1 MSFTFDVKVTEL
13 AELADDLA
21 QGSEDIRQVLLPVQR
36 KWAGYMVRE
45 ARRIVPV
52 RTGRLRASIRV
63 GPDREAGR
71 TGAAAAT
78 IIADAP
84 YAGFVEFGTVRM
96 SPRPYL
102 RPAVN
107 KYARKY
113 RDDLID
119 TAGQL
124 ITKKKARARLKGRSL
139 FRQAPTLQAALRR
152 AKGVG

>member
-1 MSFTFDVKVTEL
+1 MSFIFDVNVTEL

-21 QGSEDIRQVLLPVQR
+21 QGSDEVRQVLLPVQR
-36 KWAGYMVRE
+36 KWAVRMVQE
-45 ARRIVPV
+45 SRRIVPV

-71 TGAAAAT
+71 VGAAATT

-84 YAGFVEFGTVRM
+84 YAGYVEFGTSRM

-107 KYARKY
+107 KYARAY

-119 TAGQL
+119 TAGKL
-124 ITKKKARARLKGRSL
+124 ITTRRARARLKGRSL
-139 FRQAPTLQAALRR
+139 FRRAPTVEAALQR